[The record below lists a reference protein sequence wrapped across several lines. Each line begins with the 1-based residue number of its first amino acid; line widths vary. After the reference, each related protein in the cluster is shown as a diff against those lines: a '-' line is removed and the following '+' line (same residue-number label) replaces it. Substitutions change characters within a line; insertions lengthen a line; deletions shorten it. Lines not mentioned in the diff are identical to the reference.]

1 MFIKFAKI
9 FSLLLL
15 LSITFSFSILKGQD
29 QGRERIRTPEIIFL
43 GKEETKWTEER
54 EVTLPIIVAQG
65 VKEEPSAGSFDLKEG
80 QIGPM
85 KKMSPSTTQPGCA
98 YTSRL
103 TRGMTSGETAFYERG
118 RYHYLQGNYED
129 ALGLFR
135 RLIEEHPESLL
146 KGSAIYWMGEI
157 KFHQEKAEEAFSLF
171 RRVVEEYPD
180 NEFVP
185 YALYSCGWIQLMR
198 GAFEE
203 GSRFFRLAY
212 EKNPALSIAQSSL
225 FWSGYCLYHLGR
237 YQDSVREM
245 EAHLQKHP
253 EGIWRPEA

>member
-1 MFIKFAKI
+1 MFIKLSKI
-9 FSLLLL
+9 FSLYLI

-29 QGRERIRTPEIIFL
+29 QGQGRIRSPEIIFL

-54 EVTLPIIVAQG
+54 EVSLPIIAAQG
-65 VKEEPSAGSFDLKEG
+65 IKEEPSSGSFDLKEG

-103 TRGMTSGETAFYERG
+103 TRGMTSGDTAFYERG

-129 ALGLFR
+129 AIQLFR
-135 RLIEEHPESLL
+135 RLLEGHPESLL
-146 KGSAIYWMGEI
+146 KGSAIYWMGEAR
-157 KFHQEKAEEAFSLF
+157 FHQEKTEEAFSFF

-180 NEFVP
+180 NEFAP
-185 YALYSCGWIQLMR
+185 HALYSCGWIQLIR

-203 GSRFFRLAY
+203 GRRFFRLAY
-212 EKNPALSIAQSSL
+212 DKNPALSIAQSSL
-225 FWSGYCLYHLGR
+225 F
-237 YQDSVREM
+237 
-245 EAHLQKHP
+245 P
-253 EGIWRPEA
+253 